1 VIARG
6 PVDRNNSIF
15 SLLQIS
21 TILSMSRSGGRIIL
35 GMEDAYKGNV
45 DSYYDTSFS
54 YEGNFMIYVVP
65 DTCMIF
71 GYVNETEA
79 IHHICDEVFN
89 LIFTSR
95 FLTGLMLDVVHNEFE
110 YTLNYKTNEILEKF
124 VEYYKQVNVLGE
136 SEAVLQRI
144 RREEPRLA
152 TLINF
157 FLEYVDFTNIDDLIS
172 ILVGMTNAREI
183 LRERKMELSSR
194 LQRRDIADNPEI
206 QRMMSGLEYIGISD
220 QNDRSILAKAAYL
233 NQKIPTVLIT
243 MDGVILEKRS
253 LIIPI
258 VNDLS
263 ILWPPEFLDIY
274 SKM

>member
-1 VIARG
+1 
-6 PVDRNNSIF
+6 
-15 SLLQIS
+15 
-21 TILSMSRSGGRIIL
+21 
-35 GMEDAYKGNV
+35 
-45 DSYYDTSFS
+45 
-54 YEGNFMIYVVP
+54 
-65 DTCMIF
+65 
-71 GYVNETEA
+71 
-79 IHHICDEVFN
+79 
-89 LIFTSR
+89 
-95 FLTGLMLDVVHNEFE
+95 
-110 YTLNYKTNEILEKF
+110 
-124 VEYYKQVNVLGE
+124 
-136 SEAVLQRI
+136 
-144 RREEPRLA
+144 
-152 TLINF
+152 
-157 FLEYVDFTNIDDLIS
+157 
-172 ILVGMTNAREI
+172 MTNAREI

>member
-1 VIARG
+1 
-6 PVDRNNSIF
+6 
-15 SLLQIS
+15 
-21 TILSMSRSGGRIIL
+21 
-35 GMEDAYKGNV
+35 
-45 DSYYDTSFS
+45 
-54 YEGNFMIYVVP
+54 
-65 DTCMIF
+65 
-71 GYVNETEA
+71 
-79 IHHICDEVFN
+79 
-89 LIFTSR
+89 
-95 FLTGLMLDVVHNEFE
+95 MLDVVHNEFE